1 MTRYLLDTNVCI
13 HALKNEFGVK
23 QLIAETGIA
32 RCFLSQIT
40 IAELLFGVENSAPER
55 RSLNRQNVEQFQAI
69 FSDRVLRID
78 LALAEYA
85 RQKVMLRRMGR
96 SVDDFDLLIGA
107 TAIVHDLTLVTRNTR
122 HFADMS
128 GVKLVNWIDR

>member
-1 MTRYLLDTNVCI
+1 MIRYLLDTNVCV

-23 QLIAETGIA
+23 QLIAETGIT

-55 RSLNRQNVEQFQAI
+55 RSLNRQNVEQFQALFI
-69 FSDRVLRID
+69 SRVLSID
-78 LALAEYA
+78 PVLAEYA

-96 SVDDFDLLIGA
+96 PVDDFDLLIGA
-107 TAIVHDLTLVTRNTR
+107 TAIVHELTLVTRNTR
-122 HFADMS
+122 HFADMN
-128 GVKLVNWIDR
+128 GIKLVNWIDL